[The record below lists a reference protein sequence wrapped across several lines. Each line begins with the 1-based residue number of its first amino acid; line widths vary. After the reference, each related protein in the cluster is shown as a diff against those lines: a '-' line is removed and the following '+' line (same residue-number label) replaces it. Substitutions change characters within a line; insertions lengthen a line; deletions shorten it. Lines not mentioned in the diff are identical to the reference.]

1 MNADQIKQAEL
12 ILHASNVPGRIF
24 TYSQDAE
31 ESREMKFNYFDE
43 SIQLRRFAQDE
54 YGTISDAY
62 ILYMISM
69 LEYATPDAIREMLYA
84 YARSNKLLSIAK
96 TVSTASKGT
105 EGSIEPRI
113 QVLLKEG
120 SIFRISYKVESKG
133 GNLNSVSIYGATKA
147 TQTFVNVKLDKKI
160 PIRSW
165 TAAAPLSRSIS
176 GAAVSFVAAAVASRC
191 GCLLDALMEKAVKT
205 KELGAIQLPPRLLF
219 NDGEKKYQVLFYPA
233 FLGQVTS
240 YQTDLDFEEMLKNK
254 VQELKNYF
262 YDCRRKEEQMDSY
275 CVIVCEDRRDME
287 NMRMVILQTRVLV
300 DFGNLPKIFLTS
312 EGAIRNIGSLDSAF
326 LRMEQTQEED
336 LVFVKDTPPFV
347 KKA

>member
-1 MNADQIKQAEL
+1 MNAEQIKQAEL

-96 TVSTASKGT
+96 TISTASKGT

-120 SIFRISYKVESKG
+120 SIFRVSYKVESKG
-133 GNLNSVSIYGATKA
+133 GNLSSVSIYGATKA
-147 TQTFVNVKLDKKI
+147 TQTFVNVKLDKKMKN
-160 PIRSW
+160 IRLE
-165 TAAAPLSRSIS
+165 AKLKQIS
-176 GAAVSFVAAAVASRC
+176 LKPETELMQWLFPKEKASR
-191 GCLLDALMEKAVKT
+191 V
-205 KELGAIQLPPRLLF
+205 RL
-219 NDGEKKYQVLFYPA
+219 
-233 FLGQVTS
+233 
-240 YQTDLDFEEMLKNK
+240 
-254 VQELKNYF
+254 
-262 YDCRRKEEQMDSY
+262 
-275 CVIVCEDRRDME
+275 RDM
-287 NMRMVILQTRVLV
+287 VST
-300 DFGNLPKIFLTS
+300 
-312 EGAIRNIGSLDSAF
+312 
-326 LRMEQTQEED
+326 ED
-336 LVFVKDTPPFV
+336 L
-347 KKA
+347 

>member
-1 MNADQIKQAEL
+1 MDAEQIKQAEL
-12 ILHASNVPGRIF
+12 VLHASNIPGRIF
-24 TYSQDAE
+24 VYTQDTE

-43 SIQLRRFAQDE
+43 AIQLRRFAQDE

-69 LEYATPDAIREMLYA
+69 LEYATADAVREMLYA

-96 TVSTASKGT
+96 TIITASKGT

-120 SIFRISYKVESKG
+120 SIFRISYKAAG
-133 GNLNSVSIYGATKA
+133 RDGNANSVSIYGTTKA
-147 TQTFVNVKLDKKI
+147 TQTFVNVKLEKRI
-160 PIRSW
+160 PVRSW

-176 GAAVSFVAAAVASRC
+176 GAAVAFVAAAVANRC

-205 KELGAIQLPPRLLF
+205 KELGTIQLPPRLLLS
-219 NDGEKKYQVLFYPA
+219 DGTKKYQVLFYPA
-233 FLGQVTS
+233 FLEPVTS
-240 YQTDLDFEEMLKNK
+240 YQTDLDFEEVLKNK

-262 YDCRRKEEQMDSY
+262 YDCRKKEEQVDSY
-275 CVIVCEDRRDME
+275 CIIVCEDRRDME
-287 NMRMVILQTRVLV
+287 NIKMVILQTRVLI

-312 EGAIRNIGSLDSAF
+312 EGAVRSLGSLDNVF
-326 LRMEQTQEED
+326 LRMEQTPEEE
-336 LVFVKDTPPFV
+336 LVFVRDTPPFI